1 MTAFKRTLILML
13 VVALAALLASLW
25 LREDAPAVPRP
36 SSSTWK
42 PLGTSGALYVRRG
55 KIYRFYPDCTRGLSP
70 QDPKYREARNGC
82 FAELPVYGYK

>member
-1 MTAFKRTLILML
+1 MTMYRKILAIVFLIAFATWFTWMWTAERP
-13 VVALAALLASLW
+13 
-25 LREDAPAVPRP
+25 PAVPRP